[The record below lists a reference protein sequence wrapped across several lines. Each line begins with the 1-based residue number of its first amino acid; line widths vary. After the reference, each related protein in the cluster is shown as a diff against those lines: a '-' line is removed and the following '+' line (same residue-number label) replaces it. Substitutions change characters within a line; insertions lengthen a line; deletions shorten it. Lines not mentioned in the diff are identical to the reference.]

1 MTSSSSAASVASLPK
16 GREEARLW
24 TRPLRELTP
33 ATSFGF
39 EAVEFAE
46 SVLGRELYPW
56 QRWFLI
62 HSLELAP
69 ASFTWDQYPKLRF
82 KTVLLLVA
90 RQNGKSYIMSTRLL
104 WRMIMW
110 DGPEEEPALILGA
123 AHKLT
128 AAREILELSI
138 SALKRHP
145 EGRKHYLSSP
155 MGSGNEHLQLVNGTR
170 WRIEAASD
178 DGGRS
183 MSVTDLGFDEL
194 RQQQD
199 WDAWA
204 ALTNTT
210 QARFSSQNIAVSN
223 AGTAKSAVL
232 RALRKQ
238 ALDRIDAQQSW
249 DGDLEEFAA
258 RHDATLGIFEWSAP
272 EGCAVG
278 DIEGL
283 AQANPSVGW
292 PNENG
297 EVLLTWESLL
307 AKAAMVG
314 SGGEDGVPEHVF
326 RTETLCQWVV
336 AAREGPFSEDEI
348 RACVDDGSEIAED
361 SPIALAVEVSVDRS
375 KSYLAV
381 AGWRSDGLPHVE
393 IIQERAGT
401 EWLAGTLSE
410 GLEFEPFAVVAQGK
424 GAPVS
429 SVIRYIEGAGVP
441 VTKCQGLDTQVA
453 ATGFSDRLKRGSVR
467 FRDDSSLM
475 LALAE
480 AVKKS
485 FGDSWEWS
493 RKASPVDVAPL
504 IAAGEALWILENEQL
519 ADADDRSSAYGDH
532 YQEWWGADD
541 KPEAAASEQTH
552 DQEEPVDDGSDW
564 WE

>member
-1 MTSSSSAASVASLPK
+1 MNSSSGASVVLPR
-16 GREEARLW
+16 GREQARIW
-24 TRPLRELTP
+24 TRPLRKLTP
-33 ATSFGF
+33 ETSFGF
-39 EAVEFAE
+39 EAVEFARR
-46 SVLGRELYPW
+46 VLGRELHPW

-69 ASFTWDQYPKLRF
+69 GSFTWDRYPQLRF

-90 RQNGKSYIMSTRLL
+90 RQNGKSFIMSTRLL

-110 DGPEEEPALILGA
+110 DGPEEEPALVLGS

-138 SALKRHP
+138 TALKRHP
-145 EGRKHYLSSP
+145 EGRKHFQSAP

-194 RQQQD
+194 RQQRE

-210 QARFSSQNIAVSN
+210 QARFSSQIIAVSN

-238 ALDRIDAQQSW
+238 ALDRIDAQGAW
-249 DGDLEEFAA
+249 AGDLEEFAA
-258 RHDATLGIFEWSAP
+258 QSDATLGIFEWSAP
-272 EGCAVG
+272 DGCPVD
-278 DIEGL
+278 DIDGL

-297 EVLLTWESLL
+297 EVLLTWDSLL
-307 AKAAMVG
+307 AKAALVG
-314 SGGEDGVPEHVF
+314 KRDDDGVPEHVY
-326 RTETLCQWVV
+326 RTETMCQWVV
-336 AAREGPFSEDEI
+336 AAREGPFSEAEI
-348 RACVDDGSEIAED
+348 RSCVDDESEIAEG
-361 SPIALAVEVSVDRS
+361 SPVALAVDVSVDRS

-401 EWLAGTLSE
+401 EWLAKTLSQE
-410 GLEFEPFAVVAQGK
+410 LEFEPFAVVAQGK

-429 SVIRYIEGAGVP
+429 SVIRYIEGEGVK
-441 VTKCQGLDTQVA
+441 VTRCQGLETQVA
-453 ATGFSDRLKRGSVR
+453 ATGFSDRLKRGGVR

-475 LALAE
+475 LALSE

-504 IAAGEALWILENEQL
+504 IAAGEALWMLENEQL
-519 ADADDRSSAYGDH
+519 ADEDRESAYGDD
-532 YQEWWGADD
+532 YQEWWGEGD
-541 KPEAAASEQTH
+541 KAPTPAAGD
-552 DQEEPVDDGSDW
+552 DQEQEPDPGDW
-564 WE
+564 WK